1 MNIPTHLVDRIHL
14 VNLNGQ
20 CNVNI
25 YLPYIECLGYFPF

>member
-1 MNIPTHLVDRIHL
+1 MNIPRHLVDRIHL

-25 YLPYIECLGYFPF
+25 LTIPVSSFRP